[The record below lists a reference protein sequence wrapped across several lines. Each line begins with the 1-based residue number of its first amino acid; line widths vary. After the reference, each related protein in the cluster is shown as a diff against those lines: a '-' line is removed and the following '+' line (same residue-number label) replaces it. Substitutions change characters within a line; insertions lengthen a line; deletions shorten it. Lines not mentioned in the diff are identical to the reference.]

1 MTYPKRWGKQA
12 KHKGDSMPIIIPKTI
27 PAFST
32 LQERIFVMDTERAT
46 TQDIRPL
53 EILIY
58 NLMPTKIETEN
69 QISPR

>member
-1 MTYPKRWGKQA
+1 
-12 KHKGDSMPIIIPKTI
+12 MPIIIPKTI